1 MNWRDSIPLSEVW
14 LIRDSAFN
22 REGPSTL
29 TKLDPTSVWCPR
41 FVDKLCFRMVY
52 CILYCYRMESV
63 VMLHDHVMSF
73 LLRDLPQRLAL
84 LFALLRTSGFAFV
97 LALAILAIATF
108 SPNANDR
115 PSCHMLHFLVRCRM
129 WRLSRGS
136 SLTLAAKKIGSKP
149 NAEDTKA
156 SQSSFHRFGSVA
168 VGLGWPR
175 WLSSKSTNDQC
186 IRQLRWGFWRLPHF
200 VRFMQVDDVL
210 NVLKCF
216 VMCSCAPISF
226 N

>member
-1 MNWRDSIPLSEVW
+1 MSRLSCWEICRRDSLS
-14 LIRDSAFN
+14 F
-22 REGPSTL
+22 
-29 TKLDPTSVWCPR
+29 
-41 FVDKLCFRMVY
+41 
-52 CILYCYRMESV
+52 CIIEDIGL
-63 VMLHDHVMSF
+63 
-73 LLRDLPQRLAL
+73 
-84 LFALLRTSGFAFV
+84 FAFV

-168 VGLGWPR
+168 VGLGWL

-186 IRQLRWGFWRLPHF
+186 IRQLRWGFEGCRILCFSCRL
-200 VRFMQVDDVL
+200 MMLL

-216 VMCSCAPISF
+216 VMCSCAPIF
-226 N
+226 